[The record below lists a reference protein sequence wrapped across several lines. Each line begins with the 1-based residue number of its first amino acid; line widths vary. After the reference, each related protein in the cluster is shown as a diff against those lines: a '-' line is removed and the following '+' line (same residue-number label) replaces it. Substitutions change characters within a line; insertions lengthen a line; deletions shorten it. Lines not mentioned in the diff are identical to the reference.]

1 MMLAVTPLTLEVK
14 SSPSMLAAWVNGP
27 HLKDA
32 AAADGLFTFGRVDD
46 DRSRLNA
53 ASQQGKTASA
63 LSCLLQTLCRESES
77 GSVTPSLPFPF
88 FLSGSRWSCRDTPG
102 HRQKLGRNAPATIL
116 G

>member
-53 ASQQGKTASA
+53 ASQQGRTASA

-77 GSVTPSLPFPF
+77 GSVTPSPFPSPSF
-88 FLSGSRWSCRDTPG
+88 SLALAGAAEILQVIDSRSG
-102 HRQKLGRNAPATIL
+102 L
-116 G
+116 